1 MYAVIRLRGTVN
13 LAPKARKTLD
23 LLGLKRINN
32 LSLQM
37 QNESSRKMIK
47 MVEDFVTY
55 GEIDDA
61 TLKELIEK
69 RATPLEGK
77 KVDTKKVLADLK
89 AGKTIREA
97 GVRNLFTMSP
107 PQGGFE
113 RKGIKVP
120 YKIGGALGYRKEAIN
135 ELIKK
140 ML

>member
-37 QNESSRKMIK
+37 ENEQSRKMIK
-47 MVEDFVTY
+47 SVEDFVTY
-55 GEIDDA
+55 GKINEV
-61 TLKELIEK
+61 TLKELVEK
-69 RATPLEGK
+69 RARAIKGK
-77 KVDTKKVLADLK
+77 IDSKKVLAELK
-89 AGKTIREA
+89 AGKTVKEA
-97 GVRNLFTMSP
+97 GVRNLFTMSS

-120 YKIGGALGYRKEAIN
+120 YKLGGALGNRNEEIN
-135 ELIKK
+135 ELIKR